1 VPGRMRDPG
10 PRVGAP
16 RLDGEVRDAYDDW
29 TIGDLRRRAA
39 EVGIEGRSRMRK
51 DDLIKALRSR

>member
-1 VPGRMRDPG
+1 MRDPG

-29 TIGDLRRRAA
+29 TISDLRRRAA